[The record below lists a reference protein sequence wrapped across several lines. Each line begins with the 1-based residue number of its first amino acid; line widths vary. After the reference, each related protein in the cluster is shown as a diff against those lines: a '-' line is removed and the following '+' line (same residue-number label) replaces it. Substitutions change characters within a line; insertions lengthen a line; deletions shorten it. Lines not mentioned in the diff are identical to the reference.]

1 MIFFTFLFLYMFFLL
16 NFSSGRSHALNS
28 SFYTYDSQIPMSL
41 RSLLSSEIVHL
52 TIKIFHRES
61 PSLFIFLGISSQYM
75 MSPSF
80 RMHKPENSEP
90 SVKNPSYTFFV
101 CVCVCMYVCMFY
113 SVGIFRTQVIFS
125 IPSKPKRTAYRLQGR
140 ELGYIGFAAKGR

>member
-1 MIFFTFLFLYMFFLL
+1 MFFLL

-28 SFYTYDSQIPMSL
+28 SFYTYDSQIHMSL

-52 TIKIFHRES
+52 TIKIFHKKS

-90 SVKNPSYTFFV
+90 SLKILLTHSLCVCVCECV
-101 CVCVCMYVCMFY
+101 CVCVFY

-125 IPSKPKRTAYRLQGR
+125 ISSKPKRTAYRLQGR

>member
-125 IPSKPKRTAYRLQGR
+125 ISSKPKRTAYRLQGR